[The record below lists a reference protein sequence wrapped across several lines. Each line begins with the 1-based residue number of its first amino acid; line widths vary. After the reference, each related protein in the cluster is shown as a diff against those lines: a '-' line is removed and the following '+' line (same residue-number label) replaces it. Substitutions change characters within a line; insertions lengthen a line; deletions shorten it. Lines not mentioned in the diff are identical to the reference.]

1 MLLGVFDTMEEL
13 AEAGGAAAES
23 GEELEVRMDEAGG
36 SHRARKEATKEA
48 RDRSPNIA

>member
-13 AEAGGAAAES
+13 AGGAAAES